1 MEIDRKIIEDWAK
14 QYSSQSDFPL
24 LVSMMVYATLAPGD
38 YSFIPWGSAINIG
51 GWDGLVCSEKGA
63 GFIPV
68 GRSIIE
74 FGTDDKT
81 KTKAEHDFNT
91 RINSKNEVI
100 DRKQTT
106 FIFMTPRCW
115 KGCEKWQEEKKKEK
129 VWKDVRVYDS
139 RGIADL
145 LKNMQSVTAWL
156 ARKIGLRPERGVVD
170 AERYWIEG
178 SLSPV
183 VTLNSRFF
191 VAGRTAQIEKL
202 EKTMSS
208 EIPIVGV
215 LASSKEEAI
224 DFILAAGMSFSG
236 DNSKRFKSK
245 AIVVEDAGALRNL
258 PTNQHLIII
267 PTFEDARSLY
277 YMAVQGNCVLIPL
290 GADTDYQQVKI
301 ELTRPDKQ
309 ELVSALEECGLD
321 HDRAEN
327 TVRDATCSITA
338 IKKEL
343 GFFVQRAEWLNNENV
358 SELFAALLCGRWDEK
373 VEGDKHIIEQ
383 LTGKPYGEYRQMMV
397 RWSGLPLSPVLQ
409 IGTTWRLVSPL
420 SLWADLKNHLIV
432 NWQGLLNEVCLKVFL
447 HSDSDTEEKYSTQL
461 RDGLLQSLIIVALH
475 GQRLR
480 FIGNG
485 QEYVNGIVEEI
496 LRQDTSQQWKHIHSS
511 LMMFAEAAPEV
522 FIKYVHESL
531 ANPEHSI
538 ISLFEENKEFF
549 FPESHHADLLWALE
563 GLAWAPEYLKETTE
577 LLLELT
583 EQDPGGTLG
592 NRPFNSLIEIY
603 NPWVPQTSVDNKS
616 RSIILRGFIDKQ
628 YSRMWDLLL
637 ALLPKIGMVFSFT
650 HKPRWRQFDYELVKS
665 NPQATLYQFISDV
678 VDMLKTSYDGSDKKM
693 AEIIN
698 HIEPL
703 PHKIRKELIDWI
715 GATVKSLKGHSAE
728 SSKALREA
736 LWYQGLQGR
745 RDYTDFSKEELEA
758 IKKAYEDLVP
768 QDVVQR
774 DIWLFDETF
783 PHLPIPTND
792 IKDIDK
798 SNEECMR
805 LREEA
810 CRNWL
815 AVLGVDET
823 IDLRRRVGEPATL
836 GNTLARIDES
846 EELLVKVVSLLE
858 NDDDYAFARS
868 YLAEK
873 ERKIGE
879 EAMVGLYKTFAGK
892 GQSVENNVRFLCCL
906 NQSLD
911 LWELIETLDDEIQ
924 SEYWRRVHVLFFGPD
939 ANRSLYAVEKLIA
952 AGKAITA
959 LNGSWHHA
967 DRFPTAVLQ
976 KVLVK
981 AISIPLEL
989 NATIDYMSAE
999 AYLEELHK
1007 RTDRNEAD
1015 LENLEWY
1022 YLPLM
1027 RHYPKKMDIELLIK
1041 HLNHDPEYFAELLT
1055 YFFIP
1060 DDGVSKDEIPSN
1072 DEERE
1077 KMRANAERAYALFD
1091 LWKNLPGVDD
1101 EGKIDADF
1109 LSDWFEKAI
1118 KAAKTRKREKGA
1130 YIQLGKL
1137 FAQYPEKSEHWPAM
1151 DLFAL
1156 METVKSESFFRN
1168 YECAMFNKRG
1178 FTSRGPYEGGDIER
1192 NESDYFKGLYKQ
1204 CAVSYPKVAKVF
1216 NSLAKQYEGMAKE
1229 MDDEATITQLDY

>member
-1 MEIDRKIIEDWAK
+1 MEIDRKSIEDWAE
-14 QYSSQSDFPL
+14 QYQAQADFPL
-24 LVSMMVYATLAPGD
+24 LVSMMVYATLPPGD
-38 YSFIPWGSAINIG
+38 FSFIPWGSAVNIG

-63 GFIPV
+63 GFIPA

-74 FGTDDKT
+74 FGTDDKP
-81 KTKAEHDFNT
+81 KTKAERDYIT
-91 RINSKNEVI
+91 RTNSKNEVI
-100 DRKQTT
+100 DRAQTT

-115 KGCEKWQEEKKKEK
+115 KGCEKWQEEKKKEN

-145 LKNMQSVTAWL
+145 LKNMKSVTAWL
-156 ARKIGLRPERGVVD
+156 ARKIGLNPERGVVD
-170 AERYWIEG
+170 ASRYWREE
-178 SLSPV
+178 SFLPSVELS
-183 VTLNSRFF
+183 SRFF
-191 VAGRTAQIEKL
+191 VAGRMEQVRKL
-202 EKTMSS
+202 ESIMNL

-215 LASSKEEAI
+215 LASSKEEAL
-224 DFILAAGMSFSG
+224 DFILAAGMSFTG
-236 DNSKRFKSK
+236 DNNGRFQAK
-245 AIVVEDAGALRNL
+245 AIVVEDVDALRNL

-267 PTFEDARSLY
+267 PRFEDARPLY
-277 YMAVQGNCVLIPL
+277 LMAAEGNCVLIPL
-290 GADTDYQQVKI
+290 GADTDYQQEKI

-321 HDRAEN
+321 HDKADN
-327 TVRDATCSITA
+327 IVRDATCSITA

-358 SELFAALLCGRWDEK
+358 TELFAALLCGRWDENK
-373 VEGDKHIIEQ
+373 EGDKHIIEQ
-383 LTGKPYGEYRQMMV
+383 LTGKPYGDYRQMMV

-409 IGTTWRLVSPL
+409 IGNTWRIVSPL
-420 SLWADLKNHLIV
+420 SLWADLKNHLAV
-432 NWQGLLNEVCLKVFL
+432 NWQDLLKEACLKVFL
-447 HSDSDTEEKYSTQL
+447 PSNSEEEEKYSAQL
-461 RDGLLQSLIIVALH
+461 CNGLLQSLIIIALH
-475 GQRLR
+475 GQRLK
-480 FIGNG
+480 FIDDG
-485 QEYVNGIVEEI
+485 QKYVNEVVGEI
-496 LRQDTSQQWKHIHSS
+496 LRQDTAQQWNHIYSS
-511 LMMFAEAAPEV
+511 LILFAEAAPEV
-522 FIKYVHESL
+522 FIKHVRESL
-531 ANPEHSI
+531 TSPGHSI
-538 ISLFEENKEFF
+538 ISLFEEKESWF

-563 GLAWAPEYLKETTE
+563 GLAWAPEYLKEITE

-583 EQDPGGTLG
+583 EQDPGGTLA
-592 NRPFNSLIEIY
+592 NRPFNSLIVIY
-603 NPWVPQTSVDNKS
+603 NPWVPQTSVDNET
-616 RSIILRGFIDKQ
+616 RSIILRSFIGKP

-637 ALLPKIGMVFSFT
+637 ALLPKGGMAFSVT
-650 HKPRWRQFDYELVKS
+650 HKPRWRQFDYELVKADTKYTP
-665 NPQATLYQFISDV
+665 NQFIADV
-678 VDMLKTSYDGSDKKM
+678 VDMLKTLYDGSDKKM
-693 AEIIN
+693 AELIN

-703 PHKIRKELIDWI
+703 PRMIREDLIEWI
-715 GATVKSLKGHSAE
+715 GTTVKSLDGYYVE
-728 SSKALREA
+728 TLKALRET

-745 RDYTDFSKEELEA
+745 RDYTDFSKEELDA
-758 IKKAYEDLVP
+758 IKKAYADLVP

-774 DIWLFDETF
+774 DIWLFDEHF

-792 IKDIDK
+792 TEDIDE
-798 SNEECMR
+798 SNGECMK

-815 AVLGVDET
+815 AVLGLDET

-836 GNTLARIDES
+836 GTALAHFDKP

-879 EAMVGLYKTFAGK
+879 DAMIGLYKTFAEK
-892 GQSVENNVRFLCCL
+892 GQSIENNVRFLCCL

-911 LWELIETLDDEIQ
+911 LWELIETLDEEIQ

-939 ANRSLYAVEKLIA
+939 ANRTLYAVEKLIS
-952 AGKAITA
+952 AGRAITA
-959 LNGSWHHA
+959 LNGSWYHA
-967 DRFPTAVLQ
+967 EKFPTAVLQ

-981 AISIPLEL
+981 AISIPVEL

-1015 LENLEWY
+1015 LEILEWY

-1027 RHYPKKMDIELLIK
+1027 RHYPKKLDIELLIK

-1060 DDGVSKDEIPSN
+1060 DGGVSKDEAPSN
-1072 DEERE
+1072 DEEKE
-1077 KMRANAERAYALFD
+1077 KIKANAERAYALFD
-1091 LWKNLPGVDD
+1091 LWKDIPGVEN
-1101 EGKIDADF
+1101 EGRIDINF

-1118 KAAKTRKREKGA
+1118 KAAKKRKREKGA

-1137 FAQYPEKSEHWPAM
+1137 FAQYPEKSEYWPAM

-1168 YECAMFNKRG
+1168 YECAMYNKRG
-1178 FTSRGPYEGGDIER
+1178 FTSRGPYEGGNIER
-1192 NESDYFKGLYKQ
+1192 NNSDYFKELYKK

-1229 MDDEATITQLDY
+1229 MDDEATLTQLDY